1 MNIIKNIKNRVSY
14 KKLKKPY
21 PSSSEM
27 ELIYEAALRAPDH
40 RNLKPS
46 HFIEVTGK
54 GLDKLSNLFVKYA
67 KNDIEDLNDIKLN
80 KIKNAPYRAPMIIV
94 LISKITEHPKVP
106 KIEQML
112 STAAATQ
119 NILLSLDSLGYG
131 AVWRTGSLALNN
143 KINKYFSLD
152 EKDEIIGYLYVGT
165 PDQES
170 KKINK
175 PNISEHIKI
184 WK

>member
-1 MNIIKNIKNRVSY
+1 
-14 KKLKKPY
+14 
-21 PSSSEM
+21 M

-94 LISKITEHPKVP
+94 LISKIAEHPKVP

-152 EKDEIIGYLYVGT
+152 EKDEIIGYLYIGT

>member
-1 MNIIKNIKNRVSY
+1 MIKNIKNRVSY
-14 KKLKKPY
+14 KKLKNPY
-21 PSSSEM
+21 PSNSEM
-27 ELIYEAALRAPDH
+27 KLVYEAALRAPDH
-40 RNLKPS
+40 RYLKPS

-54 GLDKLSNLFVKYA
+54 GLDKLSKLFHDFA
-67 KNDIEDLNDIKLN
+67 KENINDLNDIKLN

-131 AVWRTGSLALNN
+131 AVWRTGPLALNN

-152 EKDEIIGYLYVGT
+152 ETDEIIGYLYVGT